1 MSASRSP
8 QEALSVPSLS
18 HRTCSDCRES
28 VIAGDIP
35 PVSRCH
41 LLFFLPC
48 SLPCVVSPRLAR
60 PCLARPRLAKPCL
73 ARPCLALPWPRGGR
87 APVIRTALSC
97 RCSLLSC
104 PRNTPQ
110 AHSL

>member
-18 HRTCSDCRES
+18 HRICSDCRES

-60 PCLARPRLAKPCL
+60 PCLA
-73 ARPCLALPWPRGGR
+73 LPWPRGGR

-110 AHSL
+110 AHSLSQGSP